1 LLKRSS
7 HWIRALTC
15 FALLA
20 GLSALPSSSEV
31 ELVLK
36 DGRVLKGIDVRRD
49 GDLYELR
56 TEDGIVPIPGA
67 LVDEVRLI
75 ETKPEPVP
83 VPQPG
88 FINPGP
94 QQIEGV
100 QPAQGMI
107 DAEPEVLAGELIVPP
122 RPSEQTAVLGE
133 PSKFQKGVFDPNWQP
148 STDWDMSQ
156 ENNNFAPST
165 WQDSII
171 DESWHPSSDYSA
183 DTDVADFAP
192 STFTEDIIDP
202 HWQPQDAFKKDNK
215 KSGSWPSSALPD
227 DESFEFASTKPV
239 PDTAPRHV

>member
-1 LLKRSS
+1 V
-7 HWIRALTC
+7 
-15 FALLA
+15 LA

-36 DGRVLKGIDVRRD
+36 DGQVLKGVDVRRD
-49 GDLYELR
+49 GDLYELQ
-56 TEDGIVPIPGA
+56 TEGGQIVPIPSA

-94 QQIEGV
+94 QQLEGV

-107 DAEPEVLAGELIVPP
+107 EAEPQVLAGELIVPSTP
-122 RPSEQTAVLGE
+122 AEQLEVFGT
-133 PSKFQKGVFDPNWQP
+133 PSKFQKGVNDPSWHP
-148 STDWDMSQ
+148 SSDWDMSQ
-156 ENNNFAPST
+156 ANNNFAPST

-171 DESWHPSSDYSA
+171 DESWHPTSDYSA

-192 STFTEDIIDP
+192 SKFTEDIIDP
-202 HWQPQDAFKKDNK
+202 SWQPQDAFKKDDE
-215 KSGSWPSSALPD
+215 KSGSWPNSALPSD
-227 DESFEFASTKPV
+227 GTFEFADARRSLGTDSRP
-239 PDTAPRHV
+239 A